1 MVVETTKRNYKIR
14 RGDACVAP
22 TYITT
27 MKITSATF
35 LISNT
40 DYKKC
45 PQDDVPDFA
54 FIGRSN
60 VGKSSLINMLCN
72 HKNLAKT
79 SSKPGKTQL
88 INHFSI
94 NDKQWY
100 LVDLPGYGYART
112 SKTNREQWEGMIVN
126 YLCERENL
134 YCIFVLID
142 SRLDPQ
148 KIDLEF
154 IDWLGEQGLP
164 FVLAFTKTDK
174 ISPVQV
180 DKNIAAFKRELSKS
194 WDEIPPIFKTSAN
207 EKKGKD
213 EILEFIERT
222 LQ

>member
-1 MVVETTKRNYKIR
+1 
-14 RGDACVAP
+14 
-22 TYITT
+22 
-27 MKITSATF
+27 
-35 LISNT
+35 
-40 DYKKC
+40 
-45 PQDDVPDFA
+45 
-54 FIGRSN
+54 
-60 VGKSSLINMLCN
+60 
-72 HKNLAKT
+72 
-79 SSKPGKTQL
+79 
-88 INHFSI
+88 
-94 NDKQWY
+94 
-100 LVDLPGYGYART
+100 VDLPGYGYART

-142 SRLDPQ
+142 SRLEPQ

-180 DKNIAAFKRELSKS
+180 DKNIAMFKRELSKS

-213 EILEFIERT
+213 EILEFIEKT

>member
-1 MVVETTKRNYKIR
+1 
-14 RGDACVAP
+14 
-22 TYITT
+22 
-27 MKITSATF
+27 MKITSAEF

-45 PQDDVPDFA
+45 PNDKVPDYA

-79 SSKPGKTQL
+79 SAKPGKTQL

-94 NDKQWY
+94 NNKQWY
-100 LVDLPGYGYART
+100 LVDLPGYGYARA
-112 SKTNREQWEGMIVN
+112 SKTNREKWEGMIVN
-126 YLCERENL
+126 YLCKRENL

-142 SRLDPQ
+142 SRLEPQ

-154 IDWLGEQGLP
+154 IDWLGEKGLP

-174 ISPVQV
+174 ISATQV
-180 DKNIAAFKRELSKS
+180 DKNIAAFKREMLKT
-194 WDEIPPIFKTSAN
+194 WEDIPRIFKTSSV
-207 EKKGKD
+207 EHKGKT
-213 EILEFIERT
+213 EILEFIEKI
-222 LQ
+222 LPCG

>member
-1 MVVETTKRNYKIR
+1 
-14 RGDACVAP
+14 
-22 TYITT
+22 

-40 DYKKC
+40 DYRKC
-45 PQDDVPDFA
+45 PNDKVPDFA

-72 HKNLAKT
+72 QKNLAKT

-112 SKTNREQWEGMIVN
+112 ARSTREKWEGMIVK
-126 YLCERENL
+126 YLTKRENV
-134 YCIFVLID
+134 YCVFVLID
-142 SRLDPQ
+142 ARLEPQ

-174 ISPVQV
+174 ISSVQV
-180 DKNIAAFKRELSKS
+180 DKNIAAFKNEMSKS
-194 WDEIPPIFKTSAN
+194 WEEIPPIFKTSSAKN
-207 EKKGKD
+207 IGKT
-213 EILEFIERT
+213 EILEFIEKS
-222 LQ
+222 LL

>member
-1 MVVETTKRNYKIR
+1 
-14 RGDACVAP
+14 
-22 TYITT
+22 

-142 SRLDPQ
+142 SRLEPQ

>member
-1 MVVETTKRNYKIR
+1 MFAKK
-14 RGDACVAP
+14 
-22 TYITT
+22 T

-142 SRLDPQ
+142 SRLEPQ

>member
-1 MVVETTKRNYKIR
+1 
-14 RGDACVAP
+14 
-22 TYITT
+22 

-40 DYKKC
+40 DYRKC
-45 PQDDVPDFA
+45 PSDNVPDFA

-94 NDKQWY
+94 NNNQWY

-112 SKTNREQWEGMIVN
+112 SKTNREKWEGMIVD
-126 YLCERENL
+126 YLCKRESL

-142 SRLDPQ
+142 SRLEPQ

-154 IDWLGEQGLP
+154 IDWLGEKGLP
-164 FVLAFTKTDK
+164 FVLVFTKTDK
-174 ISPVQV
+174 NSALQTE
-180 DKNIAAFKRELSKS
+180 KNITAFKQEMSKT
-194 WDEIPPIFKTSAN
+194 WEEIPMIFQTSIVQN
-207 EKKGKD
+207 KGKD
-213 EILEFIERT
+213 KILEFIEHT
-222 LQ
+222 LP

>member
-1 MVVETTKRNYKIR
+1 
-14 RGDACVAP
+14 
-22 TYITT
+22 

-142 SRLDPQ
+142 SRLEPQ

-180 DKNIAAFKRELSKS
+180 DKNIAAFKRDLSKS

-213 EILEFIERT
+213 EILGFIEKT
-222 LQ
+222 LQSVDLN

>member
-1 MVVETTKRNYKIR
+1 
-14 RGDACVAP
+14 
-22 TYITT
+22 
-27 MKITSATF
+27 MKISSAEF

-45 PQDDVPDFA
+45 PNDNVPDFA

-79 SSKPGKTQL
+79 SARPGKTQL

-94 NDKQWY
+94 NSKQWY

-112 SKTNREQWEGMIVN
+112 SKTNREKWEGMIVN
-126 YLCERENL
+126 YLCKRENL
-134 YCIFVLID
+134 YCVFVLID
-142 SRLDPQ
+142 SRLEPQ

-154 IDWLGEQGLP
+154 IDWLGEKELP

-174 ISPVQV
+174 ISAVQV
-180 DKNIAAFKRELSKS
+180 DKHIAAFKRELEKS
-194 WDEIPPIFKTSAN
+194 WDEIPPIFKTSAVEN
-207 EKKGKD
+207 KGKT
-213 EILEFIERT
+213 EILEFIEKT
-222 LQ
+222 LS

>member
-1 MVVETTKRNYKIR
+1 
-14 RGDACVAP
+14 
-22 TYITT
+22 
-27 MKITSATF
+27 MKISSAIF

-45 PQDDVPDFA
+45 PQDNVPDFA

-112 SKTNREQWEGMIVN
+112 SKTNREKWEGMISD

-134 YCIFVLID
+134 HCVFVLID
-142 SRLDPQ
+142 SRLEPQ

-154 IDWLGEQGLP
+154 INWLGEHGLP

-174 ISPVQV
+174 ISAVQV
-180 DKNIAAFKRELSKS
+180 DKNIAAFKREMSKS
-194 WDEIPPIFKTSAN
+194 WDEIPPIFKTSSIEN
-207 EKKGKD
+207 KGKT
-213 EILEFIERT
+213 EILDFIEKT
-222 LQ
+222 LETV

>member
-1 MVVETTKRNYKIR
+1 
-14 RGDACVAP
+14 
-22 TYITT
+22 
-27 MKITSATF
+27 MKITSAEF

-40 DYKKC
+40 DYRKC
-45 PQDDVPDFA
+45 PNSKVPDFA

-94 NDKQWY
+94 NNNQWH

-112 SKTNREQWEGMIVN
+112 AKSNREKWEGMIVN
-126 YLCERENL
+126 YLCKRENL

-142 SRLDPQ
+142 ARLEPQ

-154 IDWLGEQGLP
+154 VDWLGEHGLP

-174 ISPVQV
+174 ISAVQV
-180 DKNIAAFKRELSKS
+180 DKNIASFKREMLKS
-194 WDEIPPIFKTSAN
+194 WEEVPPIFKTSAVEN
-207 EKKGKD
+207 KGQT
-213 EILEFIERT
+213 EILEFIKNT
-222 LQ
+222 LL

>member
-1 MVVETTKRNYKIR
+1 MKPALTLMFAKK
-14 RGDACVAP
+14 
-22 TYITT
+22 T

-142 SRLDPQ
+142 SRLEPQ